1 MYIIT
6 DSKTFRQRCVDKLN
20 EKVEDKTLSEN
31 IEIGIFNRSVQI
43 AKEKQVIRKWTNK
56 YFVEIYLSK
65 LKSVMANITKEL
77 LASLPEPHKIAFM
90 EHYQMNPARWEDL
103 IQKQT
108 KREAYL
114 CEQKVAANSTD
125 MKCYKCKSDKC
136 SYYQLQTRS
145 SDEAMTTYVSCMNCG
160 NHWTF

>member
-1 MYIIT
+1 MYVIT
-6 DSKTFRQRCVDKLN
+6 DSPTFRKRCVEKIN
-20 EKVEDKTLSEN
+20 EKVENPSLSEN
-31 IEIGIFNRSVQI
+31 IEIGIFNRSIQI

-65 LKSVMANITKEL
+65 LKTVFANLSKEL
-77 LASLPEPHKIAFM
+77 LASLPEPHRIAFM
-90 EHYQMNPARWEDL
+90 EHYQLNPARWESL
-103 IQKQT
+103 IQKQS
-108 KREAYL
+108 KRDAYL

-125 MKCYKCKSDKC
+125 MKCYRCKSDKC

>member
-1 MYIIT
+1 MFVIT
-6 DSKTFRQRCVDKLN
+6 DSKLFRKKCAAKIN
-20 EKVEDKTLSEN
+20 ETAEDSVVSDN

-43 AKEKQVIRKWTNK
+43 AKEKHVIRKWTNK
-56 YFVEIYLSK
+56 FFVEIYLSK
-65 LKSVMANITKEL
+65 FKSVLANLTKEL
-77 LASLPEPHKIAFM
+77 IASLPEPHKIAFM
-90 EHYQMNPARWEDL
+90 EHHQLNPSRWEAL
-103 IQKQT
+103 IQKKT
-108 KREAYL
+108 KRDEYM

-145 SDEAMTTYVSCMNCG
+145 ADEAMTTYVSCMNCG

>member
-6 DSKTFRQRCVDKLN
+6 DSKTFRKRCVAKINDTVDNSL
-20 EKVEDKTLSEN
+20 LSEN

-56 YFVEIYLSK
+56 FFVEIYLSK
-65 LKSVMANITKEL
+65 LKSVLANLSKEL
-77 LASLPEPHKIAFM
+77 ISILPEPHKIAFL
-90 EHYQMNPARWEDL
+90 EHHQMNPSRWEEL
-103 IQKQT
+103 IQKKA
-108 KREAYL
+108 KREEYM
-114 CEQKVAANSTD
+114 CEQKIAANSTD

-145 SDEAMTTYVSCMNCG
+145 ADEAMTTYVSCMNCG

>member
-6 DSKTFRQRCVDKLN
+6 DSKTFRKRCVAKINDTVDNSL
-20 EKVEDKTLSEN
+20 LSEN

-56 YFVEIYLSK
+56 FFVEIYLSK
-65 LKSVMANITKEL
+65 LKSVLANLSKEL
-77 LASLPEPHKIAFM
+77 ISILPEPDKIAFL
-90 EHYQMNPARWEDL
+90 EHHQMNPSRWEEL
-103 IQKQT
+103 IQKKA
-108 KREAYL
+108 KREEYM
-114 CEQKVAANSTD
+114 CEQKIAANSTD

-145 SDEAMTTYVSCMNCG
+145 ADEAMTTYVSCMNCG

>member
-6 DSKTFRQRCVDKLN
+6 DPKTFRLRCVHKLN
-20 EKVEDKTLSEN
+20 EVAEDLTLSEN
-31 IEIGIFNRSVQI
+31 IEIGIFNRSIQI
-43 AKEKQVIRKWTNK
+43 AKEKQVIRKWINK

-65 LKSVMANITKEL
+65 FKSVMANLSKEL
-77 LASLPEPHKIAFM
+77 IQTLPDPHKIAFM
-90 EHYQMNPARWEDL
+90 EHFQLNPGRWEFL

-108 KREAYL
+108 KRDAYL
-114 CEQKVAANSTD
+114 CEQKVAGNSTD

>member
-6 DSKTFRQRCVDKLN
+6 DSKTFRKRCVTKINDTVDNSL
-20 EKVEDKTLSEN
+20 LSEN

-56 YFVEIYLSK
+56 FFVEIYLSK
-65 LKSVMANITKEL
+65 LKSVLANLSKEL
-77 LASLPEPHKIAFM
+77 ISILPEPHKIAFL
-90 EHYQMNPARWEDL
+90 EHHQMNPSRWEEL
-103 IQKQT
+103 IQKKA
-108 KREAYL
+108 KREEYM
-114 CEQKVAANSTD
+114 CEQKIAANSTD

-145 SDEAMTTYVSCMNCG
+145 ADEAMTTYVSCMNCG